1 MNNTRDELERLI
13 RGVDDVLEHANSAH
27 QLLLDQ
33 LRLLDGDIPPPT
45 DDKSPPTSRR
55 LHDPPRRE
63 ATILGEGTFGKDA
76 VQIAFGMNNGGE
88 FNVAV
93 ARWFSPNGTSVAGTG
108 VIPDRLVELPRSLTT
123 GELADIA
130 FEGA

>member
-1 MNNTRDELERLI
+1 MTGGVVVQTVGPGEDFSYEAGEDGLATETDIAVLVNSGTASAAEILATALRD
-13 RGVDDVLEHANSAH
+13 
-27 QLLLDQ
+27 
-33 LRLLDGDIPPPT
+33 
-45 DDKSPPTSRR
+45 
-55 LHDPPRRE
+55 RRE
-63 ATILGEGTFGKDA
+63 AKILGEGTFGKDA